1 MIPLVPTVALALVSL
16 LCSAFVILRTVL
28 STLSPRTLSR
38 RLLPL
43 HYSPPSSRALPPA
56 DKSYIWLALCDIFA
70 LAVFVWEVFAQWSS
84 SSSGTH
90 RDSGAISGIGA
101 TSRLWLAL
109 TLRQTCFLIVSALI
123 LIHVRLRKSVSFGV
137 AHWLLWVPLV
147 FLATVS
153 TLVAGIVAATTTMT
167 TSPNRIF
174 RVGYITYSSAVA
186 VLNTVMFGCF
196 VGTLILIKRS
206 LASFHKTQSS
216 SNESAQAAPSIEE
229 VDAIREGST
238 WITSTTNS
246 RQDTTTT
253 TTSISDSTTR
263 TRHTSQSAATSPEPL
278 RFPFWIPPSTYAYS
292 SLPQTPSPR
301 RDDVPYRDFEPFRRR
316 AQSLRAAAISMS
328 SRNSWITSSF
338 GTHPTLSAWSFP
350 TTLSS
355 HQHSRVEEV
364 ESSVIAST
372 PTQERSPT
380 SVRPPPAAVPGVRA
394 LEDQTEKA
402 QPSSPPSSAPS
413 PPVIDISVLRILA
426 WLAGV
431 WIPLLFAL
439 PYILHL
445 NGSNLQSG
453 EFASVLLTISVTIS
467 SPILALNLLLRH
479 PIPIRSGVFDAPR
492 DPHPIARKYTPSM
505 GSPSPFSDRHTWRST
520 RTRQVT
526 ISATDDGKSHLKRLL
541 GVLGPAPKLSLLPPP
556 PSNDDMKTPQQQR
569 AASARNGWPAATTT
583 EAADGVVR
591 PNAEDVQ
598 LLPPRRRAQTL
609 PQLRHPFH
617 LPQRYAQSYRLHHD
631 RARERESR
639 SISLSLPRDLRHN
652 PL

>member
-56 DKSYIWLALCDIFA
+56 DKSYIWLALCDISA
-70 LAVFVWEVFAQWSS
+70 LSVFVWEVFAQWSS
-84 SSSGTH
+84 SSSSAD
-90 RDSGAISGIGA
+90 RDSGAISGIST

-137 AHWLLWVPLV
+137 AHWFLWVPLV

-153 TLVAGIVAATTTMT
+153 TLVAGVFAATA
-167 TSPNRIF
+167 TSPGHIF
-174 RVGYITYSSAVA
+174 RVGYIAYSSAVA

-206 LASFHKTQSS
+206 LESFHKAQSP
-216 SNESAQAAPSIEE
+216 NESAQAALATEE
-229 VDAIREGST
+229 VDAIRDGST
-238 WITSTTNS
+238 WITSTASS
-246 RQDTTTT
+246 RPDAATTT
-253 TTSISDSTTR
+253 TTSLSHSTTR
-263 TRHTSQSAATSPEPL
+263 TRQTSQSAATSPEPL
-278 RFPFWIPPSTYAYS
+278 RFPFWAPPVPYAYS
-292 SLPQTPSPR
+292 SLPQTPFPR
-301 RDDVPYRDFEPFRRR
+301 RDDAPCRDFEPFRRR
-316 AQSLRAAAISMS
+316 AQSLRAAALSLS

-355 HQHSRVEEV
+355 HHPSRAEEV
-364 ESSVIAST
+364 ESSAIAST
-372 PTQERSPT
+372 ASHDRSPV

-394 LEDQTEKA
+394 LDDQTEKT
-402 QPSSPPSSAPS
+402 QPSSPSSAPP

-431 WIPLLFAL
+431 WVPLLFAL
-439 PYILHL
+439 PYALHL
-445 NGSNLQSG
+445 DGSNLQSSKS
-453 EFASVLLTISVTIS
+453 ASVLLTISVTVS

-492 DPHPIARKYTPSM
+492 DPHPVARKYSPSM
-505 GSPSPFSDRHTWRST
+505 GSPSPFSDRHTWSPRA
-520 RTRQVT
+520 RQVT
-526 ISATDDGKSHLKRLL
+526 AGTGATDGKSHLKRLL
-541 GVLGPAPKLSLLPPP
+541 GVLGPAPKLSLLPP
-556 PSNDDMKTPQQQR
+556 SNDVKTPQ
-569 AASARNGWPAATTT
+569 ASARNGWPSV
-583 EAADGVVR
+583 EADSVDAVVHASAGDGPR
-591 PNAEDVQ
+591 T

-609 PQLRHPFH
+609 PLHRHPFH
-617 LPQRYAQSYRLHHD
+617 LPQRYAQTYRHD
-631 RARERESR
+631 YDRPRERENG
-639 SISLSLPRDLRHN
+639 SLTVSLPGDLLRHDPSN
-652 PL
+652 L